1 MDIKKNDLTHTQ
13 ITDIID
19 FCVSKRK
26 KMIEYAK
33 SYAVA
38 DLSTVEV
45 IAKAYAY
52 DDVIT
57 YIIKL
62 LKKEGV

>member
-1 MDIKKNDLTHTQ
+1 
-13 ITDIID
+13 
-19 FCVSKRK
+19 
-26 KMIEYAK
+26 MIEYAK

-57 YIIKL
+57 YIMKL